1 MKIIVKQNKVKFSL
15 YFPLFFLKSAAF
27 NNLITKNKKIQISF
41 NPYYYRILKKYVKEN
56 GHFDI
61 IEIESKEEKITI
73 RI

>member
-1 MKIIVKQNKVKFSL
+1 MKITVKQNKVKFSL

-27 NNLITKNKKIQISF
+27 NNLITKNKKFQISF
-41 NPYYYRILKKYVKEN
+41 NPYYRILKKYVKEN

-73 RI
+73 RV